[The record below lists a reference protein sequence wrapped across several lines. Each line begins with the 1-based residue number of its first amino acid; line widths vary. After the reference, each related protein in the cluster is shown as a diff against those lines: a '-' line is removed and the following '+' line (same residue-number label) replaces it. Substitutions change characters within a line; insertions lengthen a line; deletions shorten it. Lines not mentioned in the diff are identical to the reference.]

1 MKTIQKREKGRKKK
15 QRILQGRQWSLNMG
29 LLQKAQNLLDME
41 IGKLKENVSIFETL
55 IIYII

>member
-1 MKTIQKREKGRKKK
+1 
-15 QRILQGRQWSLNMG
+15 MG